1 MDNGLLKVYRQNYI
15 TVENLLIQKC
25 EFLMHGRMLVGK
37 NNEAVRDD
45 ARCHGADVIDDE
57 SGSETTATSFCSR
70 PAAIFSPIA
79 R

>member
-1 MDNGLLKVYRQNYI
+1 
-15 TVENLLIQKC
+15 
-25 EFLMHGRMLVGK
+25 MHGRMLVGK